1 MSSENTIFKIEKKI
15 RNYYTEI
22 LEFEPDQS
30 TLEFYKEKI
39 SNNQIKLEEIPI
51 ILKNSNSYKELQKE
65 KIKSKEYTPMIKKPI
80 LIFGV
85 PRSGTTLLYET
96 LCYHPDLAWFSH
108 HDIKNWIPKDEQERV
123 TKYLI
128 KLRDENKNK
137 RVPMGENKLLVFGT
151 LLEKPLEHTDKIPT
165 EAETF
170 WRKFFGFNFIKRVS
184 VGMQGKIREDV
195 AIFLQKE
202 KKNRFLNKAPQ
213 NCMRLHALKQCFPDA
228 KFINIHRDP
237 RQVISSMIQK
247 EKEEGKFDTGIM
259 IKNSDMF
266 NSLGYV
272 EKWAWQYKEI
282 TEHIHDFSKTMNAEN
297 FLNVYYEELTR
308 DPVQTLDKIL
318 KFCELRSEGIIGDM
332 IPTIH
337 ATSTK
342 WKKNLTDEDQKNIFQ
357 ILEPIIQAMNY
368 PYKL

>member
-1 MSSENTIFKIEKKI
+1 MSDENTISKI
-15 RNYYTEI
+15 REKIRDYYLEI
-22 LEFEPDQS
+22 LDREPDPS
-30 TLEFYKEKI
+30 GLEFYAEKVS
-39 SNNQIKLEEIPI
+39 SNEMKLEQISI
-51 ILKNSNSYKELQKE
+51 ILKNTNSYKELQKI
-65 KIKSKEYTPMIKKPI
+65 KLKSKEYSSMIKKPI

-85 PRSGTTLLYET
+85 PRSGTTLLYRI

-108 HDIKNWIPKDEQERV
+108 HDIKNWLTEDKQEAIKKQK
-123 TKYLI
+123 T
-128 KLRDENKNK
+128 KLRDENKP
-137 RVPMGENKLLVFGT
+137 VLSGEETLFVFGT
-151 LLEKPLEHTDKIPT
+151 LVQNPIKHTDKIPI

-170 WRKFFGFNFIKRVS
+170 WRKFFGPNFIKKVS
-184 VGMQGKIREDV
+184 VGIQGQILEHV

-213 NCMRLHALKQCFPDA
+213 NSMRLYALKQCFPDA
-228 KFINIHRDP
+228 KFINISREP
-237 RQVISSMIQK
+237 REVISSMIQQ
-247 EKEEGKFDTGIM
+247 EKNQGEFNTGIM
-259 IKNSDMF
+259 IENSDMF

-282 TEHIHDFSKTMNAEN
+282 TEYIHDFSKTMNAEN

-332 IPTIH
+332 IPLIRD
-337 ATSTK
+337 TSTK
-342 WKKNLTDEDQKNIFQ
+342 WKENLTDEDQKNIFQ
-357 ILEPIIQAMNY
+357 ILEPVIQAMNY

>member
-1 MSSENTIFKIEKKI
+1 MSDENTISKI
-15 RNYYTEI
+15 REKIRDYYLEI
-22 LEFEPDQS
+22 LDREPDPS
-30 TLEFYKEKI
+30 GLEFYAEKVS
-39 SNNQIKLEEIPI
+39 SNEMKLEQISI
-51 ILKNSNSYKELQKE
+51 ILKNTNSYKELQEIKL
-65 KIKSKEYTPMIKKPI
+65 KSKEYAPMIKKPI

-85 PRSGTTLLYET
+85 PRSGTTLLYRI
-96 LCYHPDLAWFSH
+96 LCHHPDLAWFSH
-108 HDIKNWIPKDEQERV
+108 HDIKNWIPKVRQV
-123 TKYLI
+123 LI
-128 KLRDENKNK
+128 KMQLTKLRNKNK
-137 RVPMGENKLLVFGT
+137 PLPLGEDSLFVFGT
-151 LLEKPLEHTDKIPT
+151 LLQNPIKHTDKIPI

-170 WRKFFGFNFIKRVS
+170 WRKFFGHNFIKRVS
-184 VGMQGKIREDV
+184 VGMQGQILEHV
-195 AIFLQKE
+195 TLLLQKE

-213 NCMRLHALKQCFPDA
+213 NSMRLYALKQCFPDA
-228 KFINIHRDP
+228 KFINISRDP

-247 EKEEGKFDTGIM
+247 EKDGGKFYTGLI

-282 TEHIHDFSKTMNAEN
+282 TEYIHDFSKTMNAEN

-332 IPTIH
+332 IPPIYG
-337 ATSTK
+337 TSTK
-342 WKKNLTDEDQKNIFQ
+342 WKENLTDEDQKNIFQ
-357 ILEPIIQAMNY
+357 ILESVIQTMNY

>member
-1 MSSENTIFKIEKKI
+1 MSDENTISKIREKI
-15 RNYYTEI
+15 RNYYSEI
-22 LEFEPDQS
+22 LEFEPDPS
-30 TLEFYKEKI
+30 ALEFYTKKI
-39 SNNQIKLEEIPI
+39 SNNQIKLEEIPF
-51 ILKNSNSYKELQKE
+51 ILKKSNFYKELQKG
-65 KIKSKEYTPMIKKPI
+65 KIKLKKHTTMIKKPI

-85 PRSGTTLLYET
+85 PRSGTTLLYGI
-96 LCYHPDLAWFSH
+96 LCHHPDLAWFSH
-108 HDIKNWIPKDEQERV
+108 HDIKNWIPKDEQERI
-123 TKYLI
+123 TKHLI
-128 KLRDENKNK
+128 KLRDENK
-137 RVPMGENKLLVFGT
+137 PLPSSENKLLVFGT
-151 LLEKPLEHTDKIPT
+151 LFRKPLEHTDKIPI

-170 WRKFFGFNFIKRVS
+170 WRKFFGPNFIKKVS
-184 VGMQGKIREDV
+184 VGMQGQILEHV

-213 NCMRLHALKQCFPDA
+213 NSMRLYALKQCFPDA
-228 KFINIHRDP
+228 KFINISREP
-237 RQVISSMIQK
+237 REVISSMIQQ
-247 EKEEGKFDTGIM
+247 EKNQGEFNTGIM
-259 IKNSDMF
+259 IENSDMF

-282 TEHIHDFSKTMNAEN
+282 TEYIHDFSKTMNAEN

-332 IPTIH
+332 IPTIL

-357 ILEPIIQAMNY
+357 ILEPVIQAMNY